1 MSTRYQR
8 SWLWSEAL
16 DLMDQAERMQR
27 QFFRVAGAAP
37 QAPRWEPPVD
47 VIEDDHVLRVTV
59 ALPGVSPER
68 TEIAIEQGVLRIIAV
83 RRPPITAATRAVR
96 ALEIPYGRF
105 ERRIPL
111 PAGRYE
117 LTEHEFRH
125 GCLTIALQKRG
136 ERA

>member
-27 QFFRVAGAAP
+27 QFFRLAGSAP

-47 VIEDDHVLRVTV
+47 VIEDDRVLRITV
-59 ALPGVSPER
+59 ALPGVSPEH
-68 TEIAIEQGVLRIIAV
+68 TEIAVEPGALCIAAT
-83 RRPPITAATRAVR
+83 RRAPITTATRAVR

-117 LTEHEFRH
+117 LTETEFRH
-125 GCLTIALQKRG
+125 GCLAIALEKRG